1 MTTIIPIPQAR
12 QSFRI
17 DDLVSLRPFLMSL
30 VSGGDR
36 WMYVTST
43 GALTAG
49 RRDPDSALFRYE
61 TDDRLFESDGQV
73 GPRSVVWVEHD
84 GESRRW
90 DPFLRAAD
98 GLYDVR
104 RGLTKSALSDEV
116 WFDEKNAS
124 LGLTFRYGWRTG
136 EKFGFVRQVE
146 LRNDGERPASVRLLD
161 GLVGIQPAGVERAL
175 QATYSNLVDAYKQS
189 ELLPASGM
197 ALFRLSSVPVD
208 RAVPSEALRTNV
220 AWVRGL
226 PVDAL
231 LLSTRQLDAFRRG
244 EAVQDETATRGVPM
258 ALLAAARLELMPGQ
272 SVQWC
277 FGLDAELDAGA
288 VVDLQQRLGR
298 PAQWQKA
305 MPMAVTDDLDAD
317 RARLRAHV
325 EAADG
330 VQATAC
336 DVEDARHLAN
346 TLFNVMRGGT
356 FVNDGRIERDDF
368 VRYLAEVAPQLAA
381 RIDLDDWP
389 DGLTRGELVQ
399 RARESGDVDL
409 ERLARE
415 YLPLTF
421 SRRHGDPSRP
431 WNRFCIET
439 HDARGAERLGYEG
452 NWRDIFQ
459 NWEALLHSYPGYAE
473 AAVVKFVNATTI
485 DGYNPY
491 RISRRGFDW
500 ERPDPGDPWAN
511 IGYWGDHQIV
521 YLQRLLELCERHH
534 PGALADLLR
543 RRMFVFADVPYRI
556 ACYRDLLADPH
567 HTITFDGARDEEIC
581 GLEERMGNEARLV
594 PDGLRD
600 AGRPRRAGLGE
611 KLLVPVLAKLG
622 NFVPGFGIWM
632 NTQRPEW
639 NDANNALVGRGVSVV
654 TAAYL
659 AAHVNTVRRII
670 AVSGGEPLPVS
681 RAVLEHARDVAA
693 VFDRSP
699 GEQGPRDVLDELGQA
714 AERYRTAVHGDD
726 ASVHEPM
733 ELAVAEVLR
742 LLDRAGEW
750 LLATVRDNRREDG
763 LVHSYN
769 VMVWGDDRDL
779 QIRRLPLMLEGQVAA
794 LGSGAFR
801 ADEAAD
807 LLDALATSALRR
819 DDLGTYLLYP
829 DRELPDFLV
838 KGVVSP
844 HELERTEAARRLL
857 SVGCSRVLCRDA
869 EGTVRFAPELG
880 NADDLA
886 RVCNELSLPRAQ
898 QAELAALYERVF
910 DHAAFT
916 GRSGTFF
923 GYEGLGSVYWHM
935 VSKLRLSVL
944 ETLGRARRDGEDSA
958 ILERLACHYEDIRC
972 GLGTGLVPSRYG
984 AFPSDPYSHT
994 PAHGGARQPGMT
1006 GQVKEDLLAR
1016 RGELGIEVDRGELGF
1031 AEPLVAP
1038 SLLET
1043 KAEFSVCGVPVVL
1056 RGGPTPI
1063 AIVHLQGGRRV
1074 EMPGA
1079 RLDRE
1084 LSAMLFERIGL
1095 VERLEVTLPCYSDSD
1110 LANTRL

>member
-1 MTTIIPIPQAR
+1 MTTIVPIPQTR
-12 QSFRI
+12 EHFRI
-17 DDLVSLRPFLMSL
+17 DDIVRMPPFLMTL

-36 WMYVTST
+36 WMYVAST

-73 GPRSVVWVEHD
+73 GPRSVLWVERD
-84 GESRRW
+84 GEPQRW

-104 RGLTKSALSDEV
+104 RGLTKTALSDEI
-116 WFDEKNAS
+116 WFEEQNAS

-136 EKFGFVRQVE
+136 EQFGFVRHVE
-146 LRNDGERPASVRLLD
+146 LRNDGESPAHVRLMD
-161 GLVGIQPAGVERAL
+161 GLVNIQPAGVERAL

-189 ELLPASGM
+189 EMLAASDT

-226 PVDAL
+226 STDAL

-244 EAVQDETATRGVPM
+244 EAVRNETATRGEPM
-258 ALLAAARLELMPGQ
+258 ALLATATLELMPGQ

-277 FGLDAELDAGA
+277 FGLDAELDARA

-298 PAQWQKA
+298 PTQWQETA
-305 MPMAVTDDLDAD
+305 QQAVARDLDAD
-317 RARLRAHV
+317 RARLRGLVAG
-325 EAADG
+325 ADG
-330 VQATAC
+330 LQTTSNE
-336 DVEDARHLAN
+336 VEDARHLAN

-356 FVNDGRIERDDF
+356 FVNDGRIERRDF
-368 VRYLAEVAPQLAA
+368 ARYLAEVAPQLAA
-381 RIDLDDWP
+381 RVDLDDWP
-389 DGLTRGELVQ
+389 ADLTRTELVR
-399 RARESGDVDL
+399 RAGDSGDVDL

-439 HDARGAERLGYEG
+439 HDARGEPRLGYEG

-459 NWEALLHSYPGYAE
+459 NWEALLHSYPDYAE

-491 RISRRGFDW
+491 RVSRRGFDW
-500 ERPDPGDPWAN
+500 ERPDPSDPWAN
-511 IGYWGDHQIV
+511 IGYWGDHQIA

-534 PGALADLLR
+534 PGVLADLMR
-543 RRMFVFADVPYRI
+543 RRIFVFADVPYRI
-556 ACYRDLLADPH
+556 AGYRDLCADPH
-567 HTITFDGARDEEIC
+567 RTITFDGARDDEIR
-581 GLEERMGNEARLV
+581 EQQERMGNEARLV
-594 PDGLRD
+594 PDGARD
-600 AGRPRRAGLGE
+600 AARPRRAGLAE

-622 NFVPGFGIWM
+622 NFVPGLGIWM

-654 TAAYL
+654 TAAHL
-659 AAHVNTVRRII
+659 AAHVKTLRRIL
-670 AVSGGEPLPVS
+670 AGSGDEPLPVS
-681 RAVLEHARDVAA
+681 RAVMWHAREVAA
-693 VFDRSP
+693 VLDRTP
-699 GEQGPRDVLDELGQA
+699 GDQPPGSVLDELGLA

-726 ASVHEPM
+726 AEAREAA
-733 ELAVAEVLR
+733 ELSVAEVQG
-742 LLDRAGEW
+742 LLDRAAEW
-750 LLATVRDNRREDG
+750 LLCTVRDNRREDG

-769 VMVWGDDRDL
+769 VMVRGEVRGDGDEL
-779 QIRRLPLMLEGQVAA
+779 QVRRLPLMLEGQVAA
-794 LGSGAFR
+794 LGSDAFGAR
-801 ADEAAD
+801 EAAD

-829 DRELPDFLV
+829 DRELPDFLA
-838 KGVVSP
+838 KGVVP
-844 HELERTEAARRLL
+844 AHELEGAEAAQALL
-857 SVGCSRVLCRDA
+857 AAGCNRILCRDA

-880 NADDLA
+880 NAEDLA
-886 RVCNELSLPRAQ
+886 RVCGELSLPRTQ
-898 QAELAALYERVF
+898 RAELAALYERVF

-935 VSKLRLSVL
+935 VSKLRLAVL
-944 ETLGRARRDGEDSA
+944 ETLGGARRDGEDPA
-958 ILERLACHYEDIRC
+958 ILARLGRHYEDIRR
-972 GLGTGLVPSRYG
+972 GLGTGLDPARYG

-994 PAHGGARQPGMT
+994 PARSGARQPGMT

-1016 RGELGIEVDRGELGF
+1016 RGELGVEVDDGQLGF
-1031 AEPLVAP
+1031 VGSLVDP
-1038 SLLET
+1038 SALET
-1043 KAEFSVCGVPVVL
+1043 KAEFSLCGVPVVL
-1056 RGGPTPI
+1056 RRGPTPT
-1063 AIVHLQGGRRV
+1063 AIVHLRHGRRV
-1074 EMPGA
+1074 ELPGA

-1084 LSAMLFERIGL
+1084 LSAALFGRTGR
-1095 VERLEVTLPCYSDSD
+1095 VERLEVTLP
-1110 LANTRL
+1110 APAEGR